1 MRVSVLIGLL
11 VVTAAVAG
19 ADPSPYV
26 DFQSREIKA
35 LSEADVRGYRE
46 GAGMSLALA
55 GELNGYP
62 GPRHVLELAEKLELT
77 SDQRTKVETIMERM
91 KRDAIRIGKE
101 IIEAEKALDVAFRD
115 STIDPRRLAELTAAI
130 ASAQGRLRHT
140 HLLAHIETR
149 AVLTRHQVHEYVRLR
164 GYSAGGAHVHQ
175 H

>member
-1 MRVSVLIGLL
+1 MRFSVLLVLL
-11 VVTAAVAG
+11 FTAPAG
-19 ADPSPYV
+19 GDPSPYV
-26 DFQSREIKA
+26 DFHSREIKA

-77 SDQRTKVETIMERM
+77 SEQRTKVEEIMGRM
-91 KRDAIRIGKE
+91 KRDAIRIGE
-101 IIEAEKALDVAFRD
+101 QIIEAEKALDVAFRD
-115 STIDPRRLAELTAAI
+115 ATIDPRRLAELTAAI
-130 ASAQGRLRHT
+130 ASAQGRLRHA

-164 GYSAGGAHVHQ
+164 GYASGGGHAHQ